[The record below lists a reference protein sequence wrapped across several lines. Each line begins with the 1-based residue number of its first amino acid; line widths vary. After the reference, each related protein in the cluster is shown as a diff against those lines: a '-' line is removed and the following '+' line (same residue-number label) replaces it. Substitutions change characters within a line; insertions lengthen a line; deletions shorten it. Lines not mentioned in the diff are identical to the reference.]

1 MGAVILWW
9 ELVRGRWGCCELEML
24 RMGCL
29 FILSEASAPLEW
41 GCRLQVICSP
51 LAFSRQGG
59 VIFLPVSWLGSNL
72 GDYIL
77 PA

>member
-1 MGAVILWW
+1 
-9 ELVRGRWGCCELEML
+9 
-24 RMGCL
+24 MGCL
-29 FILSEASAPLEW
+29 SVLSEASAPLEW
-41 GCRLQVICSP
+41 GCRPQVISSP

-59 VIFLPVSWLGSNL
+59 VIFLTVSWLGSNL